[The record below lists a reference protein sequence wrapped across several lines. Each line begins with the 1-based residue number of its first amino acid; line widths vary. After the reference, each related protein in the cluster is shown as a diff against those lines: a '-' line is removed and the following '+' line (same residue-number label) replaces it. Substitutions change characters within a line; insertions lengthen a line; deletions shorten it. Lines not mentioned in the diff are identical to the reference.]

1 MRESRY
7 FTALKAYK
15 HGAPGR
21 KSRSLSSKPSAE
33 PRRLQRAG
41 SRSREPGAG
50 SREPGAGGAQLP
62 GRSQA
67 PRPGQPREHALEDGA
82 PLAPGLPKQSPS
94 HTARQAPIPSR
105 CRERLRSSRGTAVP
119 SASWGLWTKV
129 TDSPSTSASSSSRLP
144 AFPFCSS
151 LGQRLGLLA
160 ESRGG
165 PGTPVSQGAQVAW
178 PGGEA
183 PSPRPGRGAGQ
194 RLQTPAPGQCGV
206 PRRDSLG
213 QAVCHRIF
221 PSVGHR
227 ESLATNRW
235 PLNRF
240 STRLVTAD
248 AMQLLLLLMI
258 ILSFSFFSF

>member
-1 MRESRY
+1 M
-7 FTALKAYK
+7 
-15 HGAPGR
+15 
-21 KSRSLSSKPSAE
+21 
-33 PRRLQRAG
+33 
-41 SRSREPGAG
+41 
-50 SREPGAGGAQLP
+50 
-62 GRSQA
+62 
-67 PRPGQPREHALEDGA
+67 
-82 PLAPGLPKQSPS
+82 APGLPKQSPS

-194 RLQTPAPGQCGV
+194 RLQTPA
-206 PRRDSLG
+206 RRGSAVSHGGIPSARLSVIGFSPPWDTGSL
-213 QAVCHRIF
+213 
-221 PSVGHR
+221 
-227 ESLATNRW
+227 SLLTAG
-235 PLNRF
+235 
-240 STRLVTAD
+240 RLTVSA
-248 AMQLLLLLMI
+248 LGL
-258 ILSFSFFSF
+258 